1 MPNTLSIFAP
11 AEECDPGPET
21 HDELCDALAALD
33 PAGLCIDR
41 AIKSELCD
49 ALEAL
54 DPAGL
59 CIDRASKAQLCDA
72 L

>member
-1 MPNTLSIFAP
+1 
-11 AEECDPGPET
+11 
-21 HDELCDALAALD
+21 
-33 PAGLCIDR
+33 
-41 AIKSELCD
+41 LCD